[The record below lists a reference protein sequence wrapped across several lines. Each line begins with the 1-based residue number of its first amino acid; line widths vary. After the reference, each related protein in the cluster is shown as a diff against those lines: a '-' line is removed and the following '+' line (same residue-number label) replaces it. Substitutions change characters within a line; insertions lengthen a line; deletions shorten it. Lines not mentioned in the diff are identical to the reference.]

1 MTAML
6 INPRLSLLCLV
17 VGSFMGLW
25 SGDKQPSIDVVIAQA
40 MAEKQEMLAAAE
52 PAAKSVEPYEAVTVP
67 VTLTTPELELPAH
80 VAPGFYRAVNHAGE
94 AQVVQVREDAEN
106 RDVSSRDFYTHE
118 ADGQRWYLI
127 RLDNPAMA
135 TSDKKAIIR

>member
-1 MTAML
+1 ML

-25 SGDKQPSIDVVIAQA
+25 SGDKQPSIDMVIAQA

-52 PAAKSVEPYEAVTVP
+52 PAAKSVEPYEAVTIP
-67 VTLTTPELELPAH
+67 VSQTTPELELPSH
-80 VAPGFYRAVNHAGE
+80 IAPGSYRAVNHAGE
-94 AQVVQVREDAEN
+94 AQVVQVHEDAEN
-106 RDVSSRDFYTHE
+106 RDVSARDFYTHE

-127 RLDNPAMA
+127 RLDNPAIA
-135 TSDKKAIIR
+135 TSDKKTAIR